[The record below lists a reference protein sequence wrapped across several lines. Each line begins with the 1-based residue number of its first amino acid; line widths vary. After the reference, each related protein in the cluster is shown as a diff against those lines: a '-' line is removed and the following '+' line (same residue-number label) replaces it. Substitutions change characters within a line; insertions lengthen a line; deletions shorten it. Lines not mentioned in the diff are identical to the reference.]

1 MNSSFLKRRRESKKF
16 SVYQCCGSQ
25 TCRPTIPTH
34 RRSTEVNNTHPVV
47 KREVAAYGELRE
59 KNFFDFLHILSI
71 SNEHYLSL
79 VLGIYQKF

>member
-1 MNSSFLKRRRESKKF
+1 MKGWRESKKF
-16 SVYQCCGSQ
+16 SVN
-25 TCRPTIPTH
+25 
-34 RRSTEVNNTHPVV
+34 NNTHPVV